1 MPYERYPI
9 PASALFKRVCGLS
22 KGKWCV
28 LDLWLCHD
36 AKHFKLSSQSWAGPN
51 PAVSQPSVTARP
63 SFHFWLHHELTLQRR
78 YMRALFT
85 FAFSWTVEA
94 SWCDVSTWTLVQHEP
109 PFCFSLCMWDY
120 QWHHWTEPWWAHT
133 HFTPRWRHIHVFVQ
147 LSLGG
152 ENRTCLQCL
161 TFPNRPLNYFRDAI
175 FKAYN
180 NSWILMLPE
189 IYIYI
194 FDCIFNET
202 FWATICKKKKTSK
215 KTNKTKKRLRKAA
228 WLWSVRQGSGALL
241 WNESGTS
248 TVSPA
253 SSILSLRLQLI
264 WMYLSRPVCFKL
276 FFFNKSCFERRRVS
290 EVLYLFLNYVE
301 MLYMCFIGL
310 QSNSIIIFE
319 HLKMNLSHYRT

>member
-109 PFCFSLCMWDY
+109 LFVFLCACGTTND
-120 QWHHWTEPWWAHT
+120 TTGLNPGE
-133 HFTPRWRHIHVFVQ
+133 HIHTSHQ
-147 LSLGG
+147 DEDTSM
-152 ENRTCLQCL
+152 CL
-161 TFPNRPLNYFRDAI
+161 F
-175 FKAYN
+175 
-180 NSWILMLPE
+180 SSVWE
-189 IYIYI
+189 G
-194 FDCIFNET
+194 
-202 FWATICKKKKTSK
+202 KTELACNVWHFQ
-215 KTNKTKKRLRKAA
+215 TDL
-228 WLWSVRQGSGALL
+228 
-241 WNESGTS
+241 
-248 TVSPA
+248 
-253 SSILSLRLQLI
+253 
-264 WMYLSRPVCFKL
+264 
-276 FFFNKSCFERRRVS
+276 
-290 EVLYLFLNYVE
+290 
-301 MLYMCFIGL
+301 
-310 QSNSIIIFE
+310 
-319 HLKMNLSHYRT
+319 